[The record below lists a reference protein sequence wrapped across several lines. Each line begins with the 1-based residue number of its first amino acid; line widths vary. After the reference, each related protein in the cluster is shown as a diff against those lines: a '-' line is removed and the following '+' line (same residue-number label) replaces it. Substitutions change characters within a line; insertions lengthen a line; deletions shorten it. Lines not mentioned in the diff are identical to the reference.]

1 MSLRVCDR
9 YVRARHANDA
19 LHRFD
24 FVLASGCAV
33 YITALELLSSIALE
47 RFGVRGQLASNSAAQ
62 ECAAA
67 LRLQFHRLR

>member
-1 MSLRVCDR
+1 MF
-9 YVRARHANDA
+9 AHGMPTT
-19 LHRFD
+19 RFIVSISCSRQD
-24 FVLASGCAV
+24 TPF
-33 YITALELLSSIALE
+33 TALELLSSIALE